1 MRYVLSVMLLFCLNM
16 ATYADSLSSLTL
28 SNSEIQKLKKYFP
41 EEGSDRLTW
50 KGDPLS
56 IDLPINKEK
65 RIVFPSSVSVD
76 VKSALTADQLR
87 ILNNDK
93 SLYLTALKSF
103 LTTRIYI
110 TLKETGEVILI
121 DIATRESSSSATQ
134 QIDIKQGISNP
145 VESGKN
151 IATTTNEQPTQL
163 TENNN
168 PSDDVNFSDLIR
180 SAWQKIY
187 APQRLA
193 QDSQNFNRTPMH
205 TEKFVSDLV
214 YGDKVIA
221 YPEISW
227 ISGNR
232 YVTAILLRNKYQ
244 HKTHIDIRK
253 DLCGDWQAGLLYPTA
268 NLKPYGEKQGDSAML
283 FLVSNRPF
291 GEMMGVC
298 HGNA

>member
-1 MRYVLSVMLLFCLNM
+1 MRYVLSVMLLFCLSM

-65 RIVFPSSVSVD
+65 RIVFPNSVSVD

-103 LTTRIYI
+103 PTTRIYI
-110 TLKETGEVILI
+110 TL
-121 DIATRESSSSATQ
+121 
-134 QIDIKQGISNP
+134 ISNP

-227 ISGNR
+227 VSGNR